1 MQFGCGDMQLRDV
14 KGILEAELLW
24 EPVDLSMEIGQVA
37 AADLMSD
44 VLNLSPGGELLITG
58 LTNLQ
63 AILTAEMAEIKVL
76 VFCRGKYPDD
86 EVIAAAKKKGI
97 PLLATRLY
105 MYESCARL
113 AMRGLPGTSGI
124 TW

>member
-1 MQFGCGDMQLRDV
+1 M
-14 KGILEAELLW
+14 W
-24 EPVDLSMEIGQVA
+24 EPVNLTMEIDQVA

-58 LTNLQ
+58 LTNVQ
-63 AILTAEMAEIKVL
+63 AVLTAEMAEIKAL
-76 VFCRGKYPDD
+76 VFCRDKRPDE
-86 EVIAAAKKKGI
+86 EVIAAAKEKDI

-105 MYESCARL
+105 MYEACARL

-124 TW
+124 IW